1 MKKFIKVEV
10 ESISLE
16 GSEILMAELS
26 ENNFYAFEQ
35 NENDLIAYIIE
46 EDFDAVK
53 LNTLLPQN
61 TIYKYSIIEDK
72 NWNGEWESQL
82 QPVTINNFAGIRAS
96 FHKPLENVKHE
107 IIITPKMSFGT
118 GHHATTFL
126 MIELMQKINFKNKK
140 VLDFGTGTGILAILA
155 EKLGASSVLAIDY
168 DEWSINNASENIAAN
183 NCKHIITEERNNIMG
198 ISFVDIVLANINL
211 NVLEENVKNLSTL
224 LKTGSVLI
232 ISGFL
237 SNDENNIVSVF
248 VKNEF
253 VKKQLSQKEEWIAL
267 VFEKQ

>member
-10 ESISLE
+10 ESISSE
-16 GSEILMAELS
+16 KSEILIAELS

-35 NENDLIAYIIE
+35 IENDLIAYIKE
-46 EDFDAVK
+46 DDFDEMNLK
-53 LNTLLPQN
+53 TLLSQN
-61 TIYKYSIIEDK
+61 TVYKYSIIQDK
-72 NWNGEWESQL
+72 NWNEEWENQL
-82 QPVTINNFAGIRAS
+82 QPVIINNFAGIRAS
-96 FHKPLENVKHE
+96 FHKPIGKVEHE

-118 GHHATTFL
+118 GHHATTLL

-155 EKLGASSVLAIDY
+155 EKLGAASVLAIDY
-168 DEWSINNASENIAAN
+168 DEWSINNASENIEAN

-198 ISFVDIVLANINL
+198 ISRVDIVLANVNFK
-211 NVLEENVKNLSTL
+211 VLEENAKNLSTL
-224 LKTGSVLI
+224 LKTGSILL

-237 SNDENNIVSVF
+237 SNEENNIVSVF

-253 VKKQLSQKEEWIAL
+253 VKKQFSQKEEWIGL

>member
-1 MKKFIKVEV
+1 MKKFIKVIV
-10 ESISLE
+10 ESNSLE
-16 GSEILMAELS
+16 RSEILMAELS
-26 ENNFYAFEQ
+26 GNNYYAFEQ
-35 NENDLIAYIIE
+35 NENDLIAYTRE
-46 EDFDAVK
+46 EDFDEMNLK
-53 LNTLLPQN
+53 TLLPQN

-72 NWNGEWESQL
+72 NWNQEWESKL

-140 VLDFGTGTGILAILA
+140 VLDFGTGTGVLAILA

-168 DEWSINNASENIAAN
+168 DQWSINNASENIAAN
-183 NCKHIITEERNNIMG
+183 NCKRIITEERDNIMG
-198 ISFVDIVLANINL
+198 TSFVDIVLANINF
-211 NVLEENVKNLSTL
+211 NVLEENAKNLSTV

-237 SNDENNIVSVF
+237 SNDKNNIVSV
-248 VKNEF
+248 F